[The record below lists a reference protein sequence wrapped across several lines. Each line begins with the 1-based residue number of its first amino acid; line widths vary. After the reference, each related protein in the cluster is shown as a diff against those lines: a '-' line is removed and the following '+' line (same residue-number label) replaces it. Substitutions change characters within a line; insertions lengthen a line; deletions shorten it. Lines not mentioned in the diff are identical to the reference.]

1 MRLIPSFTG
10 SNTPAPRLPKKFVQ
24 TSYGRI
30 AYLERGKAG
39 TPPILFVHGIPTSSY
54 LWRSVIDAL
63 SDRFHCYA
71 PDLMGLGDTE
81 VDVPNTP
88 FNMGSQAENLAEF
101 MSALGHEKF
110 ALVCHDQGGAAA
122 QVLVARHPE
131 RITAF
136 CITNCVCYDNWPVPL
151 IAATQKMAKVPFL
164 SDAVSRSGIG
174 LKLQTHPKLSQFR
187 RGVYK
192 GENLTDESIVEYLRP
207 TLTKDGSARFRAF
220 LLAGDSKYSQDAV
233 AGLRKFNK
241 PTHVIWATDDRFL
254 SVGWGERLMNDIPG
268 AKSMEIVPFCGHFW
282 QEERPTEF
290 AEKMGT
296 FFEKV
301 LLKPA
306 AKPTPASKK
315 NAAGKKRP
323 AAKKKQAKAT
333 RKRARARA

>member
-1 MRLIPSFTG
+1 MRLIPSLTPG
-10 SNTPAPRLPKKFVQ
+10 NTPTPRLPKKFVQ

-30 AYLERGKAG
+30 AYLERGSSDK
-39 TPPILFVHGIPTSSY
+39 PPILFVHGIPTSSY
-54 LWRSVIDAL
+54 LWRSVMDSL

-71 PDLMGLGDTE
+71 PDLMGMGDTE
-81 VDVPNTP
+81 IDPETTAL
-88 FNMGSQAENLAEF
+88 NMNAQAENLAEF
-101 MSALGHEKF
+101 MTALGHETF

-131 RITAF
+131 RINAF

-151 IAATQKMAKVPFL
+151 IAATQKMAKVPLL
-164 SDAVSRSGIG
+164 SGLMSRSGVA
-174 LKLQTHPKLSQFR
+174 LRLQTHPKLSQFR

-192 GENLTDESIVEYLRP
+192 GENLTDEAIIEYLRP
-207 TLTKDGSARFRAF
+207 TLTKEGYARFRAF
-220 LLAGDSKYSQDAV
+220 LLAGDSKYSQAAV
-233 AGLRKFNK
+233 PGLRKFNK

-282 QEERPTEF
+282 QEERPQEF
-290 AEKMGT
+290 AEKMGA

-306 AKPTPASKK
+306 AKRAPASKK
-315 NAAGKKRP
+315 KL
-323 AAKKKQAKAT
+323 AAKKRATPKKKAAKRSKKKT
-333 RKRARARA
+333 RSKA